1 MTLPKIYR
9 YCGRSFTL
17 NEIEII
23 RKIISQDP
31 TRTRSKISKLV
42 CQTLQWFKP
51 DGGLKDMSC
60 RVAMLRMYEDGLISL
75 PPACKTVP
83 PNKGCRIEYT
93 QDTAPAKSITE
104 PVDKLQNLKMSLVSS
119 KNQSR
124 IWNEYI
130 HRYHYLG
137 YKTLP
142 GAQLRYF
149 IYLDGS
155 IIALLGFG
163 AAAWKVA
170 PRDQFIGWS
179 PQQRE
184 QKLHLIVNNARFLI
198 LPWVHSSNLASKT
211 LSMACKQLPKDWLQI
226 YNYQPVLLETF
237 VLIDRFEGT
246 CYKAANWKYVGI
258 TKGRGKLDRL
268 NIACLPRKKVWLYP
282 LRKNFK
288 ELLCS

>member
-31 TRTRSKISKLV
+31 TCTRSKISKLV

-60 RVAMLRMYEDGLISL
+60 RVSMLRMHEDGLISL
-75 PPACKTVP
+75 PSARKTVP
-83 PNKGCRIEYT
+83 PNRGCRIEYT
-93 QDTAPAKSITE
+93 QDTAPGKSITE
-104 PVDKLQNLKMSLVSS
+104 PVDKLQDLKMSLVSS

-149 IYLDGS
+149 VYSDGS

-246 CYKAANWKYVGI
+246 CYKAANWTYVGI

>member
-75 PPACKTVP
+75 PPARKTVP

-93 QDTAPAKSITE
+93 QDTAPGKSITE

-211 LSMACKQLPKDWLQI
+211 LSMASKQLPKDWLQI

-246 CYKAANWKYVGI
+246 CYKAANWTYVGI

>member
-1 MTLPKIYR
+1 MTLPKTYR

-17 NEIEII
+17 NEIKII

-42 CQTLQWFKP
+42 CRTLQWFKP

-60 RVAMLRMYEDGLISL
+60 RVAMLRMHEDGLISL
-75 PPACKTVP
+75 PPALKTVP
-83 PNKGCRIEYT
+83 PNRGCRIQYT
-93 QDTAPAKSITE
+93 QDTAPGKPFTE
-104 PVDKLQNLKMSLVSS
+104 PVGKLQYLKISLVSS

-149 IYLDGS
+149 VYSDNS
-155 IIALLGFG
+155 IIALLVFG

-179 PQQRE
+179 PQQRQ

-198 LPWVHSSNLASKT
+198 LPWVHSKNLASKI
-211 LSMACKQLPKDWLQI
+211 LSMASKQLPKHWLQI

-237 VLIDRFEGT
+237 VQIDRFEGT
-246 CYKAANWKYVGI
+246 CYKAANWVYVGK

-268 NIACLPRKKVWLYP
+268 NIASLPQKTVWLYP
-282 LRKNFK
+282 LRKDFK
-288 ELLCS
+288 QLLCS